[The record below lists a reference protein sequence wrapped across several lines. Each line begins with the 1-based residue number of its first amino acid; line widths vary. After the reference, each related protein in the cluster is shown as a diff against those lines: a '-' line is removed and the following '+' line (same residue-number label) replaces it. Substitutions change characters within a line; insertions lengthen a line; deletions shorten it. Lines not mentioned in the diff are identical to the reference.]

1 MSWRRLRTLLRREV
15 LATFRDP
22 FTVAVMIA
30 VPLMALLAF
39 SFVLS
44 VNVKHLS
51 LGYHDASR
59 SPSSRAL
66 LADLG
71 SGDSFDIHR
80 YPSTE
85 ALRRA
90 LVGGEIS
97 VALVIPPDFE
107 QRLEDLPRGGDP
119 PQVEALY
126 DGAETVLA
134 GNAEAYLEGIVQAS
148 GARLISRAGGGA
160 GFRPGGAQGVSVRS
174 RALFNPRLDGM
185 PFMVAGTFGFV
196 LSFLTTIIT
205 AVSIVNERLNGTF
218 DQLQLTPAT
227 NLEIFLGKLLPL
239 GGVFAVDVAI
249 MMGVAWALLGVWPRG
264 SALFFFT
271 VSSVYVLTSLALG
284 LFFSATSS
292 TAAEAVQKTVL
303 VSIPLVQLSGF
314 IFPIRNMPIG
324 VQWLAELL
332 PATHYIRV
340 TRAIYL
346 RGAGPLELWPEVLII
361 IFFGIALAALS
372 LRSLARRI

>member
-1 MSWRRLRTLLRREV
+1 VSWRRLRTLLRREV
-15 LATFRDP
+15 RATLRDP
-22 FTVAVMIA
+22 FTLGAMIA
-30 VPLMALLAF
+30 VPLAALLAF

-51 LGYHDASR
+51 LGTFDGSQ
-59 SPSSRAL
+59 SPASRAL

-71 SGDSFDIHR
+71 SGDAFDTHP
-80 YPSTE
+80 YPNAD

-97 VALVIPPDFE
+97 VAVVIPADFE
-107 QRLEDLPRGGDP
+107 RRLEDLPTGGDP
-119 PQVEALY
+119 PEVQAIY

-134 GNAEAYLEGIVQAS
+134 GNAEAYLEGIVQAT
-148 GARLISRAGGGA
+148 GARLVARSAGGAAAA
-160 GFRPGGAQGVSVRS
+160 GGSPGVAVRA
-174 RALFNPRLDGM
+174 RALFNPRLDGT

-205 AVSIVNERLNGTF
+205 AVSIVNERLSGTY

-227 NLEIFLGKLLPL
+227 NLEILLGKLLPL
-239 GGVFAVDVAI
+239 GGVFALDVAI

-264 SALFFFT
+264 SALFFLL
-271 VSSVYVLTSLALG
+271 VASVYVMTSLAMG
-284 LFFSATSS
+284 LFFSATSA

-314 IFPIRNMPIG
+314 IFPIRNMPRA
-324 VQWLAELL
+324 VQWLAECL
-332 PATHYIRV
+332 PATHFIRV

-346 RGAGPLELWPEVLII
+346 RAAGPVELWPEVLII
-361 IFFGIALAALS
+361 VFFGVALAALA
-372 LRSLARRI
+372 LRSLARRV